1 MWPVTAYLSIAAFQA
16 DAVFVSRLQRCDE
29 PSAAQV
35 RQAIAAAIRMF
46 GCSGCAGRV
55 AQEFGD
61 HPETAVIRMRWAL
74 NMVRNAFADPAPG
87 PRWRRDHAGLM
98 VPGPQRPGGQASG
111 SPGAKRREQTG
122 SLVGGK
128 G

>member
-1 MWPVTAYLSIAAFQA
+1 MWPVMHDLGFRGLDA
-16 DAVFVSRLQRCDE
+16 DALFASGVQRCDE
-29 PSAAQV
+29 PDAAKV
-35 RQAIAAAIRMF
+35 RQAIAVAIRAF
-46 GCSGCAGRV
+46 GRSGCVGRV

-74 NMVRNAFADPAPG
+74 NMVRDAFAEPAPG
-87 PRWRRDHAGLM
+87 LRWRRDSAGLM
-98 VPGPQRPGGQASG
+98 VLGSQRRDGQAAD
-111 SPGAKRREQTG
+111 SPGAKWRERTG

>member
-1 MWPVTAYLSIAAFQA
+1 MWPVTAHLSIAAYEA

-29 PSAAQV
+29 PSVGQV
-35 RQAIAAAIRMF
+35 RQAVAMAIRMF

-61 HPETAVIRMRWAL
+61 HPETAVIRMRWAR
-74 NMVRNAFADPAPG
+74 NMVRSAFADPAPE
-87 PRWRRDHAGLM
+87 PRWRRDPAGLM
-98 VPGPQRPGGQASG
+98 VSGPQRPGGRASG
-111 SPGAKRREQTG
+111 SPGTKRRERTG
-122 SLVGGK
+122 SLAGGK

>member
-1 MWPVTAYLSIAAFQA
+1 MWPVAAYLSIAAFQA

-35 RQAIAAAIRMF
+35 RQAIATAICMF

-74 NMVRNAFADPAPG
+74 IMVRDAFAEPAPG
-87 PRWRRDHAGLM
+87 LRWRRDSAGLM
-98 VPGPQRPGGQASG
+98 VLGSQRRDGQAAD
-111 SPGAKRREQTG
+111 SPGAKWRERTG